1 MLLFTLLWS
10 CLQAVLSVD
19 GPAPI
24 NSRVVIRSVNLHGNY
39 RTRDRII
46 LREMA
51 LRPGDTLSG
60 TDLPGKLAW
69 DQRKIANTN
78 LFITVDVV
86 ARPNAAHP
94 DAYRTLA
101 DSSSGVAVVD
111 IDVNLK
117 ERWYLFVLPTFDL
130 ADRNFNEWWY
140 ERGRDLRRTIY
151 GGRLSYK
158 NVTGVGDRLAL
169 ILEFGF
175 TRRTVLS
182 YSRPYIDRA
191 QRTGLQIDLS
201 YATNRDIPYRT
212 AADKWLY
219 VRSDDLLRERA
230 YAGIILT
237 RRNGFYHFHRLDTRL
252 YRNTVADT
260 IAQLNPDYFLNDR
273 TRQRYLQLSYIYTYD
288 RRDAVAYPLQGT
300 WLRLTATQM
309 GVLPGDDLHQTE
321 LLGGLSRFWPLGKRF
336 YTNSSVRVKYSWPER
351 QPYFNLRGL
360 GTLDNFARGYELY
373 VVDGQRYFLWKNN
386 LKYQLFNIRK
396 QLKWMPVRQF
406 NTLPLAAYVNLFAD
420 AGYVRSTV
428 ARQYESR
435 LANTWLLGT
444 GVSLDLVTF
453 YNLVGRFSFSV
464 NRQGQAGF
472 FVNIMQEI

>member
-1 MLLFTLLWS
+1 MLLITLLWS
-10 CLQAVLSVD
+10 CLQAVQPVIKP
-19 GPAPI
+19 GP
-24 NSRVVIRSVNLHGNY
+24 NFGDTLVVVRSVNLYGNI

-51 LRPGDTLSG
+51 VRSGDTLRQG
-60 TDLPGKLAW
+60 DLAGKLAW
-69 DQRKIANTN
+69 DQRKITNTN

-86 ARPNAAHP
+86 AKP
-94 DAYRTLA
+94 
-101 DSSSGVAVVD
+101 VVD
-111 IDVNLK
+111 TTAGIQLVDIEVNMK
-117 ERWYLFVLPTFDL
+117 ERWYLFALPTFDL

-151 GGRLSYK
+151 GGRLSYR

-191 QRTGLQIDLS
+191 QRTGLRIDFS
-201 YATNRDIPYRT
+201 YATNRDVPYRS

-219 VRSDDLLRERA
+219 VRSNNLLRERA
-230 YAGIILT
+230 FAAVILT
-237 RRNGFYHFHRLDTRL
+237 RRNGFYHFHQLDTRFFQ
-252 YRNTVADT
+252 NSIADTVAR
-260 IAQLNPDYFLNDR
+260 LNPDYFLNGR
-273 TRQRYLQLSYIYTYD
+273 TRQRYLQLSYVYTYD

-300 WLRLTATQM
+300 WLRLIATQM
-309 GVLPGDDLHQTE
+309 GVLPNDDIHQTE
-321 LLGGLSRFWPLGKRF
+321 LLGSFTRFWLLGGRF
-336 YTNSSVRVKYSWPER
+336 YANSGVRAKYSWPER

-373 VVDGQRYFLWKNN
+373 VVDGQQYTLWRNN
-386 LKYQLFNIRK
+386 LKYQLFTVRK
-396 QLKWMPVRQF
+396 QLKWVPVRQF
-406 NTLPLAAYVNLFAD
+406 STLPLAAYINVFAD
-420 AGYVRSTV
+420 AGYVGSTV

-444 GVSLDLVTF
+444 GVSLDVVTF
-453 YNLVGRFSFSV
+453 YNLVGRFSFSI
-464 NRQGQAGF
+464 NRQGQTGF
-472 FVNIMQEI
+472 FVNILQEI